1 MCATILHV
9 DINNFYAGVEIR
21 DCPSLAGLPLVVGGD
36 IEARHGIVL
45 AKNNIAKSFG
55 IQTAETIVS
64 AVRKCPNLSIVPA
77 HFEKY
82 EQAMRQSREILMR
95 FSDKIEPFG
104 MDEAWLDVTAYAPT
118 VEDGREIAD
127 RIRKCYHRE
136 LGLTAS
142 VGVSFCKVFAKL
154 GSDMKKPDAT
164 TVITKNGFKEKIF
177 ALPVESLLFVGKET
191 MHRLNLRGV
200 FTIGDLARTDP
211 ALLCAW
217 LGSSGAEL
225 YRYANGLDESPVQN
239 YGIETAL
246 KSISNSSTPPHDIC
260 CAGDALRMLQSLGE
274 NVAARLRKHK
284 LKAGVVVL
292 HVRDSTLSTFE
303 RQVRLPRPSC
313 LSIELRDAAFNLLCE
328 NYDWKR
334 PIRSHS
340 AYVHAVLY
348 PQMSRFSSVCLTI
361 TNKPTGSLK
370 LKKLPTSYAKNTAA
384 AVLFSARQYQH
395 GKLLS
400 CRKEN
405 SIRFAELSKLQAIK
419 KKR

>member
-1 MCATILHV
+1 
-9 DINNFYAGVEIR
+9 
-21 DCPSLAGLPLVVGGD
+21 
-36 IEARHGIVL
+36 
-45 AKNNIAKSFG
+45 
-55 IQTAETIVS
+55 
-64 AVRKCPNLSIVPA
+64 
-77 HFEKY
+77 
-82 EQAMRQSREILMR
+82 
-95 FSDKIEPFG
+95 
-104 MDEAWLDVTAYAPT
+104 
-118 VEDGREIAD
+118 
-127 RIRKCYHRE
+127 
-136 LGLTAS
+136 
-142 VGVSFCKVFAKL
+142 
-154 GSDMKKPDAT
+154 
-164 TVITKNGFKEKIF
+164 
-177 ALPVESLLFVGKET
+177 

-211 ALLCAW
+211 TLLCEW

-334 PIRSHS
+334 PIRSLGIRACGLVS
-340 AYVHAVLY
+340 ANEPIQL
-348 PQMSRFSSVCLTI
+348 CLFDDYEQTDRQ
-361 TNKPTGSLK
+361 LK
-370 LKKLPTSYAKNTAA
+370 IEKLPTSYAKIRQRQFCSRHVSINTRNFFHAGKKIQSA
-384 AVLFSARQYQH
+384 SPNSVSFRQSKRNDELHLEPLLAKYSMRNVLRHDESFT
-395 GKLLS
+395 L
-400 CRKEN
+400 RKDEN
-405 SIRFAELSKLQAIK
+405 IPADGEPSRTFKHSHHSVSTGSV
-419 KKR
+419 R

>member
-127 RIRKCYHRE
+127 RIRKCYRRE

-164 TVITKNGFKEKIF
+164 TVIPKNGFKEKIF

-200 FTIGDLARTDP
+200 FTIGDLACTDP
-211 ALLCAW
+211 TLLCEW

-328 NYDWKR
+328 NYD
-334 PIRSHS
+334 
-340 AYVHAVLY
+340 
-348 PQMSRFSSVCLTI
+348 
-361 TNKPTGSLK
+361 
-370 LKKLPTSYAKNTAA
+370 
-384 AVLFSARQYQH
+384 
-395 GKLLS
+395 
-400 CRKEN
+400 
-405 SIRFAELSKLQAIK
+405 
-419 KKR
+419 

>member
-127 RIRKCYHRE
+127 RIRECYRRE

-154 GSDMKKPDAT
+154 GSDMKNRMQPRSSRK
-164 TVITKNGFKEKIF
+164 TV
-177 ALPVESLLFVGKET
+177 
-191 MHRLNLRGV
+191 
-200 FTIGDLARTDP
+200 
-211 ALLCAW
+211 
-217 LGSSGAEL
+217 
-225 YRYANGLDESPVQN
+225 
-239 YGIETAL
+239 
-246 KSISNSSTPPHDIC
+246 
-260 CAGDALRMLQSLGE
+260 
-274 NVAARLRKHK
+274 LRKK
-284 LKAGVVVL
+284 SLRFRLK
-292 HVRDSTLSTFE
+292 
-303 RQVRLPRPSC
+303 
-313 LSIELRDAAFNLLCE
+313 
-328 NYDWKR
+328 
-334 PIRSHS
+334 
-340 AYVHAVLY
+340 
-348 PQMSRFSSVCLTI
+348 VC
-361 TNKPTGSLK
+361 
-370 LKKLPTSYAKNTAA
+370 
-384 AVLFSARQYQH
+384 F
-395 GKLLS
+395 
-400 CRKEN
+400 CR
-405 SIRFAELSKLQAIK
+405 
-419 KKR
+419 

>member
-1 MCATILHV
+1 
-9 DINNFYAGVEIR
+9 
-21 DCPSLAGLPLVVGGD
+21 
-36 IEARHGIVL
+36 
-45 AKNNIAKSFG
+45 
-55 IQTAETIVS
+55 
-64 AVRKCPNLSIVPA
+64 
-77 HFEKY
+77 
-82 EQAMRQSREILMR
+82 
-95 FSDKIEPFG
+95 
-104 MDEAWLDVTAYAPT
+104 
-118 VEDGREIAD
+118 
-127 RIRKCYHRE
+127 
-136 LGLTAS
+136 
-142 VGVSFCKVFAKL
+142 
-154 GSDMKKPDAT
+154 
-164 TVITKNGFKEKIF
+164 
-177 ALPVESLLFVGKET
+177 

-200 FTIGDLARTDP
+200 FTIGDLARTNP

-334 PIRSHS
+334 PIRSLGIRACGLVS
-340 AYVHAVLY
+340 AHVPIQL
-348 PQMSRFSSVCLTI
+348 CLF
-361 TNKPTGSLK
+361 
-370 LKKLPTSYAKNTAA
+370 YD
-384 AVLFSARQYQH
+384 Y
-395 GKLLS
+395 
-400 CRKEN
+400 
-405 SIRFAELSKLQAIK
+405 
-419 KKR
+419 

>member
-127 RIRKCYHRE
+127 RIRECYRRE

-164 TVITKNGFKEKIF
+164 TVIPKNGFKEKIF

-211 ALLCAW
+211 TLLCEW

-260 CAGDALRMLQSLGE
+260 LSLI
-274 NVAARLRKHK
+274 H
-284 LKAGVVVL
+284 
-292 HVRDSTLSTFE
+292 
-303 RQVRLPRPSC
+303 
-313 LSIELRDAAFNLLCE
+313 I
-328 NYDWKR
+328 
-334 PIRSHS
+334 
-340 AYVHAVLY
+340 
-348 PQMSRFSSVCLTI
+348 
-361 TNKPTGSLK
+361 
-370 LKKLPTSYAKNTAA
+370 
-384 AVLFSARQYQH
+384 
-395 GKLLS
+395 
-400 CRKEN
+400 
-405 SIRFAELSKLQAIK
+405 
-419 KKR
+419 

>member
-1 MCATILHV
+1 
-9 DINNFYAGVEIR
+9 
-21 DCPSLAGLPLVVGGD
+21 
-36 IEARHGIVL
+36 
-45 AKNNIAKSFG
+45 
-55 IQTAETIVS
+55 
-64 AVRKCPNLSIVPA
+64 
-77 HFEKY
+77 
-82 EQAMRQSREILMR
+82 
-95 FSDKIEPFG
+95 
-104 MDEAWLDVTAYAPT
+104 
-118 VEDGREIAD
+118 
-127 RIRKCYHRE
+127 
-136 LGLTAS
+136 
-142 VGVSFCKVFAKL
+142 
-154 GSDMKKPDAT
+154 
-164 TVITKNGFKEKIF
+164 
-177 ALPVESLLFVGKET
+177 

-211 ALLCAW
+211 TLLCEW

-303 RQVRLPRPSC
+303 RQIRLSRPSC

-334 PIRSHS
+334 PIRSLGIRACGLVS
-340 AYVHAVLY
+340 ANEPIQL
-348 PQMSRFSSVCLTI
+348 CLFDDYEQTDRQ
-361 TNKPTGSLK
+361 LK
-370 LKKLPTSYAKNTAA
+370 IEKTADIIRKNTAA

-400 CRKEN
+400 CLKEN

>member
-1 MCATILHV
+1 MCSTILHV

-127 RIRKCYHRE
+127 RIRECYRRE

-164 TVITKNGFKEKIF
+164 TVIPKNDFKEKIF

-211 ALLCAW
+211 TLLCEW

-328 NYDWKR
+328 SYDWKR
-334 PIRSHS
+334 PIRSLGIRACGLVS
-340 AYVHAVLY
+340 ANEPIQLCLFDDYEQTDRQLKIEKTADIIRKKYGSGSFVLGT
-348 PQMSRFSSVCLTI
+348 SVSTRE
-361 TNKPTGSLK
+361 
-370 LKKLPTSYAKNTAA
+370 TS
-384 AVLFSARQYQH
+384 FMPE
-395 GKLLS
+395 
-400 CRKEN
+400 RKFN
-405 SIRFAELSKLQAIK
+405 PLRRTQ
-419 KKR
+419 